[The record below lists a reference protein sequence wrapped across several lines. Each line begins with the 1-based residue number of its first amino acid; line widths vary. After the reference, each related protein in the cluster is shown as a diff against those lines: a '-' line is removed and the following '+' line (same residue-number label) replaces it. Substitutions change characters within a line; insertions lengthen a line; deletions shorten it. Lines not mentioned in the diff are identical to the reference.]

1 MLYIVLINS
10 PTVHFLWIN
19 LSRVYILSNEKMSSQ
34 LVMPHRLNNI
44 KIIIK
49 LLSKYK
55 KPTSIKI

>member
-10 PTVHFLWIN
+10 PIVHFLWIN